1 MDAKKKTVTASERN
15 EERRAAWREQ
25 ARGWD
30 PARLHVVD
38 EMGAHLALSLRYA
51 WAPRGQRA
59 HGQVPR
65 NWGKNTTL
73 VADLTLGGLLAPWTI
88 EGAMTTDAFEVY
100 VRRQLCP
107 LLREGDI
114 VLMDNLSVHK
124 GGGIRQ
130 AIEDRGATLI
140 FLPPYS
146 PDFAPVEGAF
156 GKIKQVLRRLGARTR
171 DTLLDAIAQAL
182 DTVTPADARGWFS
195 HAGYCPLLQPL

>member
-1 MDAKKKTVTASERN
+1 MTASERN

-25 ARGWD
+25 AQGWD

-38 EMGAHLALSLRYA
+38 EMGTHLALSLRYA

-59 HGQVPR
+59 VGQVPR

-73 VADLTLGGLLAPWTI
+73 VADLTLGGLQAPWTI
-88 EGAMTTDAFEVY
+88 EGAMTTAAFAVY
-100 VRRQLCP
+100 VTAVLAP
-107 LLREGDI
+107 LLQPGDI
-114 VLMDNLSVHK
+114 VLLDNLSVHK
-124 GGGIRQ
+124 GSGIRQ
-130 AIEDRGATLI
+130 AIEARGAILI

-156 GKIKQVLRRLGARTR
+156 GKIKGVLRRIGARTR

-182 DTVTPADARGWFS
+182 NTVTPEDARGWFT
-195 HAGYCPLLQPL
+195 HAGYCPLLQPS

>member
-1 MDAKKKTVTASERN
+1 MTASERN

-38 EMGAHLALSLRYA
+38 EMGTHLALSLRYA

-59 HGQVPR
+59 HGHVPR

-73 VADLTLGGLLAPWTI
+73 VADLTLAGLRAAWTI

-100 VRRQLCP
+100 IRQELCP
-107 LLREGDI
+107 GLQAGDI

-124 GGGIRQ
+124 GSGIRQ
-130 AIEDRGATLI
+130 AIEARGALLI

-156 GKIKQVLRRLGARTR
+156 GKIKQALRRIGARTR
-171 DTLLDAIAQAL
+171 EALLDAIAQAL
-182 DTVTPADARGWFS
+182 DTVTPDDALGWFT